1 MCWAQVKP
9 ALKYLTDPK
18 YEHDRPKNTHS
29 STHDKY
35 FKEQI
40 MSKQQY
46 NLHTKTDYL
55 NRKMFLDPA
64 GPVTIQRF
72 EEVKYKKIADFEA
85 TARGF
90 FWQPE
95 EISLTKDSNDFKD
108 ASDAVKHIFTSNL
121 LRQTALD
128 SLQGRGPSQ
137 IFMPVISLPE
147 LEALVYNWTF
157 FETNIHSK
165 SYSHIIR
172 NIYNVP
178 KDVFNTIHDTKEI
191 VDMASSV
198 GDYYEALH
206 MVNCRKQMGETVTE
220 HEHVRAI
227 WMALH
232 ASYALEAFRFMVS
245 FATSLAMVEN
255 RIFIG
260 NGNIISLILQDEL
273 LHKGWTAYLINQV
286 IKEDPR
292 FLVAKEECEQE
303 VYQLY
308 MDVIRE
314 EKAWA
319 DYLFNKG
326 PVIGLNA
333 NILKDFVDYTAVGA
347 LKDIGIKYQG
357 IAPKSTPIPWFN
369 KHTDTSKKQTAL
381 QENESTNYVIGVMSE
396 GIDYDALPAL

>member
-1 MCWAQVKP
+1 
-9 ALKYLTDPK
+9 
-18 YEHDRPKNTHS
+18 
-29 STHDKY
+29 
-35 FKEQI
+35 

-46 NLHTKTDYL
+46 NLNTKTDYL

-95 EISLTKDSNDFKD
+95 EISLTKDSNDFKE

-128 SLQGRGPSQ
+128 SLQGRGPTQ
-137 IFMPVISLPE
+137 VFTPVCSLPE
-147 LEALVYNWTF
+147 VEALMYNWGF

-178 KDVFNTIHDTKEI
+178 KEVFNTIHDTQEI

-198 GDYYEALH
+198 GGYYDRLH
-206 MVNCRKQMGETVTE
+206 LINCRKELGEKITE
-220 HEHVRAI
+220 EEHIKAVYL
-227 WMALH
+227 ALH

-255 RIFIG
+255 KIFIG

-273 LHKGWTAYLINQV
+273 LHKGWTAYIINQV
-286 IKEDPR
+286 VKEDPR
-292 FLVAKEECEQE
+292 FAKIAQACQNE
-303 VYQLY
+303 VIQIYK
-308 MDVIRE
+308 DVIAE
-314 EKAWA
+314 EKGWA
-319 DYLFNKG
+319 DYLFKLG

-333 NILKDFVDYTAVGA
+333 NILKDFVDFTAFDA
-347 LKDIGIKYQG
+347 LKQIGIKYWEH
-357 IAPKSTPIPWFN
+357 APKTTPIPWFN
-369 KHTDTSKKQTAL
+369 KHSDTSKKQTAL
-381 QENESTNYVIGVMSE
+381 QESESTNYVIGVMSDE
-396 GIDYDALPAL
+396 LDYDELPSI

>member
-1 MCWAQVKP
+1 
-9 ALKYLTDPK
+9 
-18 YEHDRPKNTHS
+18 
-29 STHDKY
+29 
-35 FKEQI
+35 
-40 MSKQQY
+40 MSQEQY
-46 NLHTKTDYL
+46 NLKTKTDYL
-55 NRKMFLDPA
+55 GRKMFLDPA

-95 EISLTKDSNDFKD
+95 EISLSKDANDFKD

-128 SLQGRGPSQ
+128 SLQGRGPTQ
-137 IFMPVISLPE
+137 VFTPVCSLPE
-147 LEALVYNWTF
+147 VEALMYNWGF

-178 KDVFNTIHDTKEI
+178 KDVSNTIHDTEEI
-191 VDMASSV
+191 VGMASSV
-198 GDYYEALH
+198 GKYYDVLH
-206 MVNCRKQMGETVTE
+206 VINCRKESGEKINEQT
-220 HEHVRAI
+220 HIKAI
-227 WMALH
+227 WMALN

-255 RIFIG
+255 KIFIG

-286 IKEDPR
+286 VKEDPR
-292 FLVAKEECEQE
+292 FADAKLECEAE
-303 VYQLY
+303 VYAMY
-308 MDVIRE
+308 ADVIRE
-314 EKAWA
+314 EKQWA
-319 DYLFNKG
+319 DYLFQKG

-333 NILKDFVDYTAVGA
+333 NILKDFVDYTAVAA
-347 LKDIGIKYQG
+347 LKDIGIKYQQA
-357 IAPKSTPIPWFN
+357 APRSTPIPWFN
-369 KHTDTSKKQTAL
+369 KHVDTSKKQTAL
-381 QENESTNYVIGVMSE
+381 QENESTNYVIGIMSE
-396 GIDYDALPAL
+396 GIDYDELPVL

>member
-1 MCWAQVKP
+1 
-9 ALKYLTDPK
+9 
-18 YEHDRPKNTHS
+18 
-29 STHDKY
+29 
-35 FKEQI
+35 

-46 NLHTKTDYL
+46 NLTTKTDYL

-95 EISLTKDSNDFKD
+95 EISLSKDANDFKE

-128 SLQGRGPSQ
+128 SLQGRGPTQ
-137 IFMPVISLPE
+137 VFTPVCSLPE
-147 LEALVYNWTF
+147 VEALMYNWGF

-178 KDVFNTIHDTKEI
+178 KDVFNTIHDTTEI

-198 GDYYEALH
+198 GRYYDDLH
-206 MVNCRKQMGETVTE
+206 RINCAKELGQPVEEIE
-220 HEHVRAI
+220 HIRAI

-255 RIFIG
+255 KIFIG
-260 NGNIISLILQDEL
+260 NGNIIGLILQDEL

-286 IKEDPR
+286 IKEDSR
-292 FLVAKEECEQE
+292 FAAAKESCEAE
-303 VYQLY
+303 VYALY
-308 MDVIRE
+308 QDVIRE

-319 DYLFNKG
+319 DYLFKMG
-326 PVIGLNA
+326 PVIGLNSTS
-333 NILKDFVDYTAVGA
+333 LKDFVDYTAVGA
-347 LKDIGIKYQG
+347 LKDIGIKYQAV
-357 IAPKSTPIPWFN
+357 APRSTPIPWFN
-369 KHTDTSKKQTAL
+369 KHSDTSKKQTAL

-396 GIDYDALPAL
+396 SLDYDQLPNL

>member
-1 MCWAQVKP
+1 
-9 ALKYLTDPK
+9 
-18 YEHDRPKNTHS
+18 
-29 STHDKY
+29 
-35 FKEQI
+35 
-40 MSKQQY
+40 MSKAQY
-46 NLHTKTDYL
+46 NLNTRTDYL
-55 NRKMFLDPA
+55 TRKMFLDPE

-72 EEVKYKKIADFEA
+72 EEVKYKKIADFET

-90 FWQPE
+90 FWVPE
-95 EISLTKDSNDFKD
+95 EISLSKDANDFKD

-137 IFMPVISLPE
+137 VFAPVISLPE
-147 LEALVYNWTF
+147 LEALIYNWTF
-157 FETNIHSK
+157 FETNIHSR

-198 GDYYEALH
+198 GAYYDKLH
-206 MVNCRKQMGETVTE
+206 MINCLKETGEKIDQKI
-220 HEHVRAI
+220 HIKAI
-227 WMALH
+227 YMALH

-255 RIFIG
+255 KIFIG

-273 LHKGWTAYLINQV
+273 LHKGWTAFLINQV
-286 IKEDPR
+286 VKEDPR
-292 FLVAKEECEQE
+292 FAEVKAECEQE
-303 VYQLY
+303 VYNLY

-314 EKAWA
+314 EKEWA
-319 DYLFNKG
+319 NYLFSKG

-333 NILKDFVDYTAVGA
+333 NILRDFVDYTAVNA
-347 LKDIGIKYQG
+347 LKDIGIKYNNP
-357 IAPKSTPIPWFN
+357 APKSTPIPWFN
-369 KHTDTSKKQTAL
+369 KHSDTSKKQTAL
-381 QENESTNYVIGVMSE
+381 QESESTNYVIGVMSE
-396 GIDYDALPAL
+396 AIDYSELPEL

>member
-1 MCWAQVKP
+1 MVAEKVLEYKVK
-9 ALKYLTDPK
+9 
-18 YEHDRPKNTHS
+18 
-29 STHDKY
+29 
-35 FKEQI
+35 

-46 NLHTKTDYL
+46 NLNTKTDYL

-198 GDYYEALH
+198 GNYYEALH
-206 MVNCRKQMGETVTE
+206 VVNCRKQLGETVTE
-220 HEHVRAI
+220 HEHIRAI

-255 RIFIG
+255 RIFMG

-292 FLVAKEECEQE
+292 FLVVKEECEQE

-333 NILKDFVDYTAVGA
+333 NILKDFVDYTAVSA
-347 LKDIGIKYQG
+347 LKDIGIKYQQV
-357 IAPKSTPIPWFN
+357 APKSTPIPWFN
-369 KHTDTSKKQTAL
+369 KHVDTSKKQTAL

>member
-1 MCWAQVKP
+1 MSSAQ
-9 ALKYLTDPK
+9 YDLT
-18 YEHDRPKNTHS
+18 
-29 STHDKY
+29 
-35 FKEQI
+35 
-40 MSKQQY
+40 
-46 NLHTKTDYL
+46 HTTDYL

-72 EEVKYKKIADFEA
+72 EEVKYKKIADFET

-95 EISLTKDSNDFKD
+95 EISLSKDANDFKD
-108 ASDAVKHIFTSNL
+108 ASDADKHIFTSNL

-137 IFMPVISLPE
+137 IFTPVISLPE

-157 FETNIHSK
+157 FETNVHSR

-178 KDVFNTIHDTKEI
+178 KDVFATIHDTKEI

-198 GDYYEALH
+198 GKYYDDLH
-206 MVNCRKQMGETVTE
+206 HINCRKEIGEPVTE
-220 HEHVRAI
+220 KEHIRAI
-227 WMALH
+227 WLALN

-255 RIFIG
+255 KIFMG
-260 NGNIISLILQDEL
+260 NGNIIGLILQDEL

-286 IKEDPR
+286 IKEDER
-292 FLVAKEECEQE
+292 FVRAKQECEGE
-303 VYQLY
+303 VYKMY
-308 MDVIRE
+308 MDVIVE
-314 EKAWA
+314 EKQWA
-319 DYLFNKG
+319 DYLFRKG

-333 NILKDFVDYTAVGA
+333 AILKDFVDYTALTA
-347 LKDIGIKYQG
+347 LKEIGVKYQQA
-357 IAPKSTPIPWFN
+357 APRTTPIPWFN
-369 KHTDTSKKQTAL
+369 KHSDTSKKQTAL
-381 QENESTNYVIGVMSE
+381 QESESTNYVIGVMSE
-396 GIDYDALPAL
+396 NIDYESLPAI

>member
-1 MCWAQVKP
+1 
-9 ALKYLTDPK
+9 
-18 YEHDRPKNTHS
+18 
-29 STHDKY
+29 
-35 FKEQI
+35 
-40 MSKQQY
+40 MSKKQY
-46 NLHTKTDYL
+46 NLANKTDYV

-72 EEVKYKKIADFEA
+72 EEVKYNKIADYEK

-90 FWQPE
+90 FWVPE
-95 EISLTKDSNDFKD
+95 EINLSKDANDFKD
-108 ASDAVKHIFTSNL
+108 ASAAVKHIFTSNL

-128 SLQGRGPSQ
+128 SLQGRAPSQ
-137 IFMPVISLPE
+137 VFMPVISLPE
-147 LEALVYNWTF
+147 LEALIYNWTF
-157 FETNIHSK
+157 FETNIHSR

-191 VDMASSV
+191 VDMAASV
-198 GDYYEALH
+198 GRYYDQLH
-206 MVNCRKQMGETVTE
+206 EINCRKEIGEAISE
-220 HEHVRAI
+220 KDHVRAI
-227 WMALH
+227 YMALH

-273 LHKGWTAYLINQV
+273 LHKGWTAWLINQV
-286 IKEDPR
+286 VKEDPR
-292 FLVAKEECEQE
+292 FAAAKAECEDE

-308 MDVIRE
+308 LDVIAE

-319 DYLFNKG
+319 DYLFKLG

-333 NILKDFVDYTAVGA
+333 AILKDFVDYTAVGA
-347 LKDIGIKYQG
+347 LKDIGIKYQAT
-357 IAPKSTPIPWFN
+357 APRSTPIPWFN
-369 KHTDTSKKQTAL
+369 KHTDTSKKQSAL
-381 QENESTNYVIGVMSE
+381 QETESTNYVIGVMGE
-396 GIDYDALPAL
+396 NLDYDALPAI

>member
-1 MCWAQVKP
+1 
-9 ALKYLTDPK
+9 
-18 YEHDRPKNTHS
+18 
-29 STHDKY
+29 
-35 FKEQI
+35 

-46 NLHTKTDYL
+46 NLTTKTDYL

-72 EEVKYKKIADFEA
+72 EEVKYSKIAKFEE

-95 EISLTKDSNDFKD
+95 EISLTKDANDFKD

-128 SLQGRGPSQ
+128 SLQGRAPSQ
-137 IFMPVISLPE
+137 VFMPVVSLPE
-147 LEALVYNWTF
+147 LEALIYNWTF

-178 KDVFNTIHDTKEI
+178 KEVFNTIHDTQEI
-191 VDMASSV
+191 IDMASSV
-198 GDYYEALH
+198 GKYYEDLHRINCAKALGQP
-206 MVNCRKQMGETVTE
+206 VEE
-220 HEHVRAI
+220 IEHVRAI

-255 RIFIG
+255 KIFIG

-286 IKEDPR
+286 VKEDSR
-292 FLVAKEECEQE
+292 FAQVKSECEAE

-308 MDVIRE
+308 LDVIRE
-314 EKAWA
+314 EKEWA
-319 DYLFNKG
+319 DYLFKMG

-333 NILKDFVDYTAVGA
+333 TVLKDFVDYTAVSA
-347 LKDIGIKYQG
+347 LKEIGIRYNNP
-357 IAPKSTPIPWFN
+357 APKTTPIPWFN
-369 KHTDTSKKQTAL
+369 KHVDTSKKQTAL
-381 QENESTNYVIGVMSE
+381 QENESTNYVIGVMTDSIE
-396 GIDYDALPAL
+396 YDELPNI

>member
-1 MCWAQVKP
+1 
-9 ALKYLTDPK
+9 
-18 YEHDRPKNTHS
+18 
-29 STHDKY
+29 
-35 FKEQI
+35 
-40 MSKQQY
+40 MSAQQY
-46 NLHTKTDYL
+46 DLSTKPDYL

-64 GPVTIQRF
+64 GPVVIQRF

-90 FWQPE
+90 FWVPE

-137 IFMPVISLPE
+137 IFTPVVSLPE

-157 FETNIHSK
+157 FETNVHSR

-178 KDVFNTIHDTKEI
+178 KEVFAGIHDTAEI
-191 VDMASSV
+191 VGMAASV
-198 GDYYEALH
+198 GRYYDDLH
-206 MVNCRKQMGETVTE
+206 QINCRKELGQAVTE
-220 HEHVRAI
+220 QEHIQAI
-227 WMALH
+227 WLALH

-273 LHKGWTAYLINQV
+273 LHKGWTAWLINQV
-286 IKEDPR
+286 VKEDAR
-292 FLVAKEECEQE
+292 FAAADTACKMQVLDIYKE
-303 VYQLY
+303 
-308 MDVIRE
+308 VIAE

-319 DYLFNKG
+319 DYLFQKG

-333 NILKDFVDYTAVGA
+333 AILKDFVDYTASAA
-347 LKDIGIKYQG
+347 LKEIGIKYWNP
-357 IAPKSTPIPWFN
+357 APRSTPIPWFN
-369 KHTDTSKKQTAL
+369 KHVDTSKKQSAL
-381 QENESTNYVIGVMSE
+381 QETESTNYVIGVMSE
-396 GIDYDALPAL
+396 NLDYDALPAI

>member
-1 MCWAQVKP
+1 
-9 ALKYLTDPK
+9 
-18 YEHDRPKNTHS
+18 
-29 STHDKY
+29 
-35 FKEQI
+35 

-46 NLHTKTDYL
+46 NLNTKTDYL
-55 NRKMFLDPA
+55 NRKMFLDPE

-72 EEVKYKKIADFEA
+72 EEVKYKKIADFET

-90 FWQPE
+90 FWVPE
-95 EISLTKDSNDFKD
+95 EVSLTKDANDFKE
-108 ASDAVKHIFTSNL
+108 SSEAVKHIFTSNL

-137 IFMPVISLPE
+137 VFAPVISLPE

-157 FETNIHSK
+157 FETNIHSR

-178 KDVFNTIHDTKEI
+178 KEVFNTIHETKEI
-191 VDMASSV
+191 VEMASSV
-198 GDYYEALH
+198 GDYYDDLH
-206 MVNCRKQMGETVTE
+206 RVNCAKELGQSVDEME
-220 HEHVRAI
+220 HIRAI

-255 RIFIG
+255 KIFIG

-273 LHKGWTAYLINQV
+273 LHKGWTAYIINQV
-286 IKEDPR
+286 VKEDPR
-292 FLVAKEECEQE
+292 FAQMKQECENE

-308 MDVIRE
+308 LDVIRE
-314 EKAWA
+314 EKEWA
-319 DYLFNKG
+319 NYLFNKG

-347 LKDIGIKYQG
+347 LKEIGIKYQNP
-357 IAPKSTPIPWFN
+357 APKTTPIPWFN
-369 KHTDTSKKQTAL
+369 KHVDTSKKQTAL
-381 QENESTNYVIGVMSE
+381 QENESTNYVIGVMSDS
-396 GIDYDALPAL
+396 IDYDELPNL

>member
-1 MCWAQVKP
+1 
-9 ALKYLTDPK
+9 
-18 YEHDRPKNTHS
+18 
-29 STHDKY
+29 
-35 FKEQI
+35 

-55 NRKMFLDPA
+55 SRKMFLDPA

-72 EEVKYKKIADFEA
+72 EEVKYKKIADYDT

-128 SLQGRGPSQ
+128 SLQGRGPTQ
-137 IFMPVISLPE
+137 VFTPVCSLPE
-147 LEALVYNWTF
+147 VEALMYNWGF

-178 KDVFNTIHDTKEI
+178 KDVFNTIHDTQEI
-191 VDMASSV
+191 VDMASSI
-198 GDYYEALH
+198 GLYYDRLH
-206 MVNCRKQMGETVTE
+206 LINCRKEIGEKINE
-220 HEHVRAI
+220 MDHVRAI
-227 WMALH
+227 YLALH
-232 ASYALEAFRFMVS
+232 ASYGLEAFRFMVS

-255 RIFIG
+255 KIFIG

-286 IKEDPR
+286 VKEDPR
-292 FLVAKEECEQE
+292 FAQAAKDCEAE
-303 VYQLY
+303 VIQIYK
-308 MDVIRE
+308 DVIRE
-314 EKAWA
+314 EKEWA
-319 DYLFNKG
+319 DYLFKLG

-333 NILKDFVDYTAVGA
+333 NILKDFVDYTAADA
-347 LKDIGIKYQG
+347 LKQIGIKYWNP
-357 IAPKSTPIPWFN
+357 APKSTPIPWFN
-369 KHTDTSKKQTAL
+369 KHSDTSKKQTAL
-381 QENESTNYVIGVMSE
+381 QESESTNYVIGVM
-396 GIDYDALPAL
+396 GDAIDYDELPAL

>member
-1 MCWAQVKP
+1 
-9 ALKYLTDPK
+9 
-18 YEHDRPKNTHS
+18 
-29 STHDKY
+29 
-35 FKEQI
+35 
-40 MSKQQY
+40 MSQAQY

-95 EISLTKDSNDFKD
+95 EISLSKDANDFKD

-128 SLQGRGPSQ
+128 SLQGRGPTQ
-137 IFMPVISLPE
+137 VFTPVCSLPE
-147 LEALVYNWTF
+147 VEALMYNWGF

-178 KDVFNTIHDTKEI
+178 KDVFNTIHDTTEI

-198 GDYYEALH
+198 GQYYDDLH
-206 MVNCRKQMGETVTE
+206 RINCAKELGQPVEE
-220 HEHVRAI
+220 IEHVRAV

-255 RIFIG
+255 KIFIG
-260 NGNIISLILQDEL
+260 NGNIIGLILQDEL

-286 IKEDPR
+286 VKEDSR
-292 FLVAKEECEQE
+292 FAAAKEACEAE
-303 VYQLY
+303 VYALY
-308 MDVIRE
+308 LDVIRE

-319 DYLFNKG
+319 DYLFKMG

-347 LKDIGIKYQG
+347 LKDIGIKYQAV
-357 IAPKSTPIPWFN
+357 APRSTPIPWFN
-369 KHTDTSKKQTAL
+369 KHSDTSKKQTAL

-396 GIDYDALPAL
+396 SLDYDQLPSL

>member
-1 MCWAQVKP
+1 
-9 ALKYLTDPK
+9 
-18 YEHDRPKNTHS
+18 
-29 STHDKY
+29 
-35 FKEQI
+35 

-55 NRKMFLDPA
+55 NRKMFLDSA

-72 EEVKYKKIADFEA
+72 EEVKYKKIADFDS

-95 EISLTKDSNDFKD
+95 EVSLTKDSNDFKE
-108 ASDAVKHIFTSNL
+108 ASDTVKHIFTSNL

-128 SLQGRGPSQ
+128 SLQGRGPTQ
-137 IFMPVISLPE
+137 VFTPVCSLPE
-147 LEALVYNWTF
+147 VEALMYNWGF

-178 KDVFNTIHDTKEI
+178 KDVFNTIHDTQEI
-191 VDMASSV
+191 IDMASSV
-198 GDYYEALH
+198 GKYYDELH
-206 MVNCRKQMGETVTE
+206 VLNCKKELGVVVTE
-220 HEHVRAI
+220 KEHIRAI
-227 WMALH
+227 YMALH

-255 RIFIG
+255 KIFMG

-273 LHKGWTAYLINQV
+273 LHKEWTAYMINQV
-286 IKEDPR
+286 VKEDSR
-292 FLVAKEECEQE
+292 FAAAKIECEAE

-308 MDVIRE
+308 LDVIRE

-319 DYLFNKG
+319 DYLFNQG

-333 NILKDFVDYTAVGA
+333 QILKDFVDYTAVNA
-347 LKDIGIKYQG
+347 LKEIGIKYQEP
-357 IAPKSTPIPWFN
+357 APRSTPIPWFN
-369 KHTDTSKKQTAL
+369 KHVDTSKKQTAL
-381 QENESTNYVIGVMSE
+381 QENESTNYVIGVMSDA
-396 GIDYDALPAL
+396 IDYNELPEL

>member
-1 MCWAQVKP
+1 
-9 ALKYLTDPK
+9 
-18 YEHDRPKNTHS
+18 
-29 STHDKY
+29 
-35 FKEQI
+35 
-40 MSKQQY
+40 MSKAQY
-46 NLHTKTDYL
+46 NLNTKTDYI

-108 ASDAVKHIFTSNL
+108 ASDAIKHIFTSNL

-137 IFMPVISLPE
+137 VFTPVISLPE

-157 FETNIHSK
+157 YETNIHSK

-178 KDVFNTIHDTKEI
+178 KEVFNTIHDTKEI

-198 GDYYEALH
+198 GRYYDNLH
-206 MVNCRKQMGETVTE
+206 VINCRKEIGETIPEKE
-220 HEHVRAI
+220 HIKAI

-255 RIFIG
+255 KIFMG

-273 LHKGWTAYLINQV
+273 LHKGWTAFLINQV
-286 IKEDPR
+286 VKEDQR
-292 FLVAKEECEQE
+292 FADIKGECEAE

-314 EKAWA
+314 EKDWA
-319 DYLFNKG
+319 IYLFKMG

-333 NILKDFVDYTAVGA
+333 NILKDFVDYTAVSA
-347 LKDIGIKYQG
+347 LKDIGIKYNSP
-357 IAPKSTPIPWFN
+357 APRSTPIPWFN
-369 KHTDTSKKQTAL
+369 KHVDTSKKQTAL

-396 GIDYDALPAL
+396 NIDYNELPAI